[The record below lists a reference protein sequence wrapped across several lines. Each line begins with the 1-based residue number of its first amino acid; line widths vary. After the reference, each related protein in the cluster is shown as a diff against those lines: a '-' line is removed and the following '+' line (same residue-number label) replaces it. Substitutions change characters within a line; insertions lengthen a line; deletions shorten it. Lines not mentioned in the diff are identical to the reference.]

1 MRRLAALLA
10 LAILLAPAGAAA
22 TGESGRAA
30 RRDAADYHALFDIR
44 EIVAPAVRR
53 ADGSGRCRARGVAR
67 ILFRGS
73 RDLETG
79 RPTEIVL
86 RCRAGAQADGE
97 PALYDHAAADSP
109 RRIIVWLYRFED
121 RLIAVDWTALDS
133 PPRDRRR
140 DTLR

>member
-1 MRRLAALLA
+1 MRRSAVLFA
-10 LAILLAPAGAAA
+10 LAVLLAPAGAAE

-44 EIVAPAVRR
+44 EIVAPAVLR

-67 ILFRGS
+67 ILFRGP

-97 PALYDHAAADSP
+97 PGLYDHAAADAP
-109 RRIIVWLYRFED
+109 RRLIVWLYRFED
-121 RLIAVDWTALDS
+121 RLIAVDWAALDS
-133 PPRDRRR
+133 RSRGRRR
-140 DTLR
+140 DALR

>member
-10 LAILLAPAGAAA
+10 LAVLLASAGAAA

-44 EIVAPAVRR
+44 EIAAPAVLR
-53 ADGSGRCRARGVAR
+53 ADGSGRCRARGVPR
-67 ILFRGS
+67 ILFRGP

-97 PALYDHAAADSP
+97 PALYDHAAADAP

-133 PPRDRRR
+133 PPRARRR